1 MKVKDL
7 IAQLSKLDPELLLVG
22 YSEDEDVR
30 EAGEHIRLFEIT
42 GVTAEQCS
50 RSRDESGK
58 ARIELTGS
66 GAGHP
71 VALLELTTD
80 I

>member
-1 MKVKDL
+1 MREVG
-7 IAQLSKLDPELLLVG
+7 QLV
-22 YSEDEDVR
+22 
-30 EAGEHIRLFEIT
+30 RLFDIRA
-42 GVTAEQCS
+42 VTAEQCN

>member
-7 IAQLSKLDPELLLVG
+7 IDQLSKLDPELLLVG

-30 EAGEHIRLFEIT
+30 EVGQLVRLFDIRA
-42 GVTAEQCS
+42 VTAEQCN

-66 GAGHP
+66 SAGHP

>member
-7 IAQLSKLDPELLLVG
+7 IDQLSKLDPELLLVG

-30 EAGEHIRLFEIT
+30 EVGQLVRLFDRRA
-42 GVTAEQCS
+42 VTAEQCN